1 MSDST
6 GHTPSRK
13 NGPSRDDDA
22 DGNSEPSPETAAR
35 GSADRSN
42 PPATGLWAT
51 QWRERIFAWL
61 DETLSRNSG
70 QADPFYLSTALPVMD
85 RLAGIGTGLMAMVMV
100 DRHHGSAGLGIFAW
114 FFSLLAIAGYLGRYG
129 IPIYLENRIARSPES
144 IDESCAGALAA
155 LVALGLAATL
165 LCGAAAFWIAGP
177 EDGAGERILYLLLGP
192 TVLIQNINALRLAML
207 NGTGR
212 HRAAAGLRIRQRVVF
227 LAVTLGLCMADVP
240 VHLVA
245 AAFLLSQVVMVG
257 MGRKAVKLPA
267 ISSGF
272 ARRKQIPAMMDNGR
286 AFLFT
291 DNLLD
296 VVFYLDMLI
305 LGWFASPVELGIY
318 ARALILARL
327 FLVIPGGFRPVFR
340 RLANERLTV
349 GLDDRLLAFM
359 AGAVRS
365 LFFIHG
371 CLAVLVLVNF
381 PRVMAMVFDIQK
393 WADESFIVFTLVLP
407 GLIFFSAVTALEP
420 IFEARQQTDKLK
432 QMTLAVSIANLIL
445 NLNLI
450 PFAGL
455 AGAAMATAAAMFIH
469 FLLFCRLLP
478 PDFGS
483 VRIFW
488 PGAAAALYL
497 TYVLLAYFDIGMLY
511 TLMLT
516 PVLFG
521 GLLHLA
527 GFFNSFYP
535 QRRIDSRQQT
545 PA

>member
-1 MSDST
+1 MILC
-6 GHTPSRK
+6 G
-13 NGPSRDDDA
+13 
-22 DGNSEPSPETAAR
+22 TAAFSIA
-35 GSADRSN
+35 GSD
-42 PPATGLWAT
+42 W
-51 QWRERIFAWL
+51 
-61 DETLSRNSG
+61 
-70 QADPFYLSTALPVMD
+70 
-85 RLAGIGTGLMAMVMV
+85 GTG
-100 DRHHGSAGLGIFAW
+100 
-114 FFSLLAIAGYLGRYG
+114 
-129 IPIYLENRIARSPES
+129 
-144 IDESCAGALAA
+144 
-155 LVALGLAATL
+155 
-165 LCGAAAFWIAGP
+165 
-177 EDGAGERILYLLLGP
+177 DGILYLLLGL
-192 TVLIQNINALRLAML
+192 TVFFYNINALRLAML
-207 NGTGR
+207 NGAGR

-227 LAVTLGLCMADVP
+227 LVATLVLCMANVP
-240 VHLVA
+240 VHLLA
-245 AAFLLSQVVMVG
+245 AAFLFSHVVMLG
-257 MGRKAVKLPA
+257 MGRKTVKLPA
-267 ISSGF
+267 ISKVF
-272 ARRKQIPAMMDNGR
+272 AGRKHISTMMENGR

-327 FLVIPGGFRPVFR
+327 FLVIPRGFRPVFR
-340 RLANERLTV
+340 RLANERLAA

-359 AGAVRS
+359 TLTIRG
-365 LFFIHG
+365 LFFLHG
-371 CLAVLVLVNF
+371 CLAVLVMVNF
-381 PRVMAMVFDIQK
+381 PRVMTMVFDMQH
-393 WADESFIVFTLVLP
+393 WAGESFTVFALVLP

-420 IFEARQQTDKLK
+420 IFEARRQIEKLK

-455 AGAAMATAAAMFIH
+455 AGAAIATAAAMFIH

-497 TYVLLAYFDIGMLY
+497 TYVLLTYFEIGMLY

-516 PVLFG
+516 PLLFG

-527 GFFNSFYP
+527 GFFNPFYP
-535 QRRIDSRQQT
+535 QRRIDPLQQT